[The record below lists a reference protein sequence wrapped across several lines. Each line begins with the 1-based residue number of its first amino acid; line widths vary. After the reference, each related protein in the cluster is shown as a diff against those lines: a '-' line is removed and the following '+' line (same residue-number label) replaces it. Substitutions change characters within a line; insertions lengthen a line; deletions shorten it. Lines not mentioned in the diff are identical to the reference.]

1 MTPSEFAEDEFA
13 QWDEALLA
21 QHMAERALEAAMP
34 TASPEELEALLRQVR
49 LLRTRAD
56 LMLADA
62 VQLKCSYRDSKLAA
76 LESWATNGLPVWRSE
91 RRS

>member
-13 QWDEALLA
+13 EWDEALLA
-21 QHMAERALEAAMP
+21 QRMAERALEAALP
-34 TASPEELEALLRQVR
+34 TASPDELAALLGQVR
-49 LLRTRAD
+49 ALRTRAD

-62 VQLKCSYRDSKLAA
+62 VQLKCSYRDSKMAA
-76 LESWATNGLPVWRSE
+76 LESWETDAPPVWRSG

>member
-13 QWDEALLA
+13 EWDEAMLA
-21 QHMAERALEAAMP
+21 QRMAERALEAAMP
-34 TASPEELEALLRQVR
+34 TASPDELAALLEQVR
-49 LLRTRAD
+49 ALRSRAD

-62 VQLKCSYRDSKLAA
+62 VQLKCSYRDSKMAA
-76 LESWATNGLPVWRSE
+76 LESWETDAPLVWRSG

>member
-13 QWDEALLA
+13 EWDAALLA
-21 QHMAERALEAAMP
+21 QRMAERALEAAMP
-34 TASPEELEALLRQVR
+34 TASPDELAALLRQVR
-49 LLRTRAD
+49 ALRTRAD

-62 VQLKCSYRDSKLAA
+62 VQLKCTYRDSKLAA
-76 LESWATNGLPVWRSE
+76 LESWETDGQPAWRSG

>member
-21 QHMAERALEAAMP
+21 QRMAERQLEEALP
-34 TASPEELEALLRQVR
+34 TASPDELAALLQQGRS
-49 LLRTRAD
+49 LRTRAG

-62 VQLKCSYRDSKLAA
+62 VQLKCSYRDSRLAA
-76 LESWATNGLPVWRSE
+76 LDPLSPRAPIVWRSSGS
-91 RRS
+91 R

>member
-13 QWDEALLA
+13 EWDEALLE
-21 QHMAERALEAAMP
+21 QRMAEQALEAAMP
-34 TASPEELEALLRQVR
+34 TATPNELAALLRQVR
-49 LLRTRAD
+49 ALRIRAD

-62 VQLKCSYRDSKLAA
+62 VQLKCSYRDSKMAA
-76 LESWATNGLPVWRSE
+76 LGSWETDAPPVPRSG